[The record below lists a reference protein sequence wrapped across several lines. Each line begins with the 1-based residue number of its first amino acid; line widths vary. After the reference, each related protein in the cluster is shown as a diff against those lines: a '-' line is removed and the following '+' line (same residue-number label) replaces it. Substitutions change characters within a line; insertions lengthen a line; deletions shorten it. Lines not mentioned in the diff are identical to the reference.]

1 MFVRNGKEG
10 GSATSNGPKTN
21 PTGARGT
28 RSEPEEKRSR
38 PRDRGFT
45 QLMYQE
51 LMDRKQ
57 KGLCYKCGGPFHL
70 LYQCPDKQLRVIVL
84 DDEDDDGG
92 DGQLLAVE
100 VADSEEISDGEMRVM
115 TFKGLDVEN
124 HDRPRTVK
132 LVGRILGAQ
141 WSDSQLHFP
150 AIGD

>member
-1 MFVRNGKEG
+1 VFVRNGKEG

-57 KGLCYKCGGPFHL
+57 KGC
-70 LYQCPDKQLRVIVL
+70 VTN
-84 DDEDDDGG
+84 
-92 DGQLLAVE
+92 VE
-100 VADSEEISDGEMRVM
+100 GLF
-115 TFKGLDVEN
+115 TFSINVQIN
-124 HDRPRTVK
+124 NSV
-132 LVGRILGAQ
+132 
-141 WSDSQLHFP
+141 
-150 AIGD
+150 